1 MTTHLGP
8 TAFVGLSHLGI
19 VSSIAW
25 ASFGRS
31 VVAYDAD
38 SDRVEAIEQGK
49 LPIHEPGL
57 PELFAKTRRA
67 LRFSSELAA
76 LSECSLVIVSLDV
89 PTGADNTS
97 DLEPIDSLVER
108 IVPVLR
114 DGVVLVVMSQV
125 PPGFTRALSAR
136 IKTLRPA
143 LSFTLYYWVE
153 TLIFGRAVERA
164 LKPER
169 FIVGCADPRQPLMEV
184 FKRGLEAFKCP
195 ILPMRYESAELTKTA
210 INLYLI
216 GSVTYT
222 NTLADLCAAVQADWE
237 EMVPALKLDQRIGP
251 AAYLRPSLGIA
262 GGNLER
268 DLHTLKGLCDRD
280 GVDGRYLASLIEY
293 NAHRYHWVLRM
304 LREHVFR
311 DEPFPTIAVWGL
323 TYKGNTRSMKN
334 SPALRLIDDLGR
346 AADVSAWDPVISAT
360 EVDLPAR
367 VLSSR
372 DSVLEGADGLI
383 ILSDWDEF
391 SACDLGPIRTSMRH
405 PVVIDCVGALELR
418 RAELTGI
425 RYVSMGRAV
434 QGDP

>member
-25 ASFGRS
+25 ASFGRA

-49 LPIHEPGL
+49 FPIHEPGL
-57 PELFAKTRRA
+57 SELFAKTRRT
-67 LRFSSELAA
+67 LRFSSELEA

-97 DLEPIDSLVER
+97 DLEPVVSLVER

-114 DGVVLVVMSQV
+114 EGVVLVVMSQV

-136 IKTLRPA
+136 INTLRPA

-164 LKPER
+164 LEPER

-184 FKRGLEAFKCP
+184 FGRGLEAFKCP

-280 GVDGRYLASLIEY
+280 GVDGSYLSSLIEY
-293 NAHRYHWVLRM
+293 NAHRYRWVLRM
-304 LREHVFR
+304 LREHVFHVESSPR
-311 DEPFPTIAVWGL
+311 LATWGL
-323 TYKGNTRSMKN
+323 TYKKNTRSMKN
-334 SPALRLIDDLGR
+334 SPALRLISDLGW
-346 AADVSAWDPVISAT
+346 AADVTAWDPVISAT
-360 EVDLPAR
+360 EVDLPVR

-372 DSVLEGADGLI
+372 DSVLDGADGLL

-391 SACDLGPIRTSMRH
+391 STCDLGPIRTSMRH

-418 RAELTGI
+418 RAELAGI

-434 QGDP
+434 QGDQ